1 VTKEAWRIGTSRNPQ
16 RLTPG
21 STEEEVMPHPADL
34 RFRAAGPGDAHAI
47 AELHAD
53 SWQQHYPLA
62 DAEPSGGS

>member
-1 VTKEAWRIGTSRNPQ
+1 
-16 RLTPG
+16 
-21 STEEEVMPHPADL
+21 MPHPADL